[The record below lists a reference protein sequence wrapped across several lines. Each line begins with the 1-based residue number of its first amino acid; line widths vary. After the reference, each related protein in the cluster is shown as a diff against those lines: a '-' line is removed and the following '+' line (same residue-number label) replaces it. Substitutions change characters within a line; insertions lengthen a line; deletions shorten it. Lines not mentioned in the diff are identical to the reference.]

1 MWSPERWHE
10 AWEFA
15 SIAHHGQRLPG
26 SELPYAGHVVAV
38 AMEVARAI
46 ALRSG
51 GDAPVGQPDL
61 ALACALLHDVVEDT
75 PVTVEQLE
83 QRFGPAVAQGVAA
96 LSKDPRAGDKT
107 AQMRDSLARIQAC
120 PREVWMVKLADR
132 IHNLR
137 EPPHYWKHAK
147 KLAYRAE
154 AELIHATLGE
164 ACPILAARLAERI
177 AAYAVGEA
185 E

>member
-96 LSKDPRAGDKT
+96 LSKDPRAGDKA

-147 KLAYRAE
+147 KLAYRDE
-154 AELIHATLGE
+154 AELIRATLGE